1 MITFS
6 EHLIVTK
13 ELNEVVCRYAQKI
26 IIKDFLT
33 KFSFPDCSK
42 NKDEYDTDDINS
54 QLETLSLHQ
63 GDFHPETESFTV
75 DFIYE
80 FIEQLDES
88 DKVALYY
95 LVIDS
100 NYFAYYDDFINNE
113 GEDIEDEKLID
124 KAFGRFL
131 ASKIYAPIDSDFQD
145 DVEEFLKNKI
155 QSFSD
160 DIDLSLIDDSSIT
173 HIFEII
179 ENYTEKISIL

>member
-1 MITFS
+1 M
-6 EHLIVTK
+6 
-13 ELNEVVCRYAQKI
+13 
-26 IIKDFLT
+26 
-33 KFSFPDCSK
+33 
-42 NKDEYDTDDINS
+42 
-54 QLETLSLHQ
+54 
-63 GDFHPETESFTV
+63 
-75 DFIYE
+75 
-80 FIEQLDES
+80 
-88 DKVALYY
+88 
-95 LVIDS
+95 
-100 NYFAYYDDFINNE
+100 YYDDFINNE

-160 DIDLSLIDDSSIT
+160 DVDLSLIDDSSIT